1 MDSVQRIQTLTES
14 FLALSN
20 EVQSLVDR
28 KTILEHKLRYA
39 HEQYQ
44 CLADKYAPAVP
55 EVSET
60 LAKLQLP
67 PDLQY
72 PPATATS
79 AVPLPRRSQAGS
91 SQHQIALLIREGRR
105 AAQQL
110 VADIVYTEKERDG
123 TDRDQS
129 HPPGMET
136 LTAVS
141 TVLEKDFTIE
151 GKKGFLACPFSVQ
164 PNQDGGLPNG
174 AVPVDGPQ
182 DRAAAAADPTPHQ
195 SSDPIC
201 AAMLDETS
209 AQPDSAAP
217 PKCPI
222 RFLDKHS
229 PEEIAHYV
237 ETHKHAI
244 PRSHEVCVRRYQRNE
259 EQIRKLDAKYGN
271 LVSMVKDLSHLHR
284 PMMPPSKEEEAEADR
299 VSNKRV
305 EDWAQ
310 TVVAGDPDVVDPDVV
325 GDPDIVTP
333 GVDEERENRFDRSL
347 RDVRLGESPSRP
359 WGIQVPLEASAVP
372 QREPSLP
379 RPAPKPVEAPKEP
392 AAPRKCPFDHTK
404 MFPGAVMRED
414 VAASIKPEDT
424 AHAVKQPRSQPQ
436 PQPAMPPKNDV
447 PPSGLPPQPTFVN
460 LPPVL
465 APTDKGERPQ
475 VVFNISG
482 PVFIG
487 YPMEQAMELMKQWQ
501 RN

>member
-1 MDSVQRIQTLTES
+1 M
-14 FLALSN
+14 
-20 EVQSLVDR
+20 
-28 KTILEHKLRYA
+28 
-39 HEQYQ
+39 
-44 CLADKYAPAVP
+44 P

-110 VADIVYTEKERDG
+110 VADIVYTEKDRDG
-123 TDRDQS
+123 TDKEQS

-164 PNQDGGLPNG
+164 PNQDGDLSNG
-174 AVPVDGPQ
+174 AVPQVDGPQ
-182 DRAAAAADPTPHQ
+182 DPAAAAADSTPHQ
-195 SSDPIC
+195 FSDPIC
-201 AAMLDETS
+201 AAMLGETS
-209 AQPDSAAP
+209 AQPDSPATP

-284 PMMPPSKEEEAEADR
+284 PMMPPSKGEEAEADR
-299 VSNKRV
+299 ASNKRV

-310 TVVAGDPDVVDPDVV
+310 TVVAGDPDVVEPDLVEL
-325 GDPDIVTP
+325 
-333 GVDEERENRFDRSL
+333 GVDEERENHFDRSL

-359 WGIQVPLEASAVP
+359 WGIQVPLEASAMP

-379 RPAPKPVEAPKEP
+379 PAVKDPVEEPKEP

-404 MFPGAVMRED
+404 MLPDAVKRED
-414 VAASIKPEDT
+414 VAAGVKQEEVTPVEVKQPVAAKKCPFDHTKMLPGAVKREDAAAGIKQEDATMHAGITKEDT
-424 AHAVKQPRSQPQ
+424 MHAVKQPQPQ
-436 PQPAMPPKNDV
+436 PQPATPPKNDV
-447 PPSGLPPQPTFVN
+447 PPLATPPQPTFVN
-460 LPPVL
+460 LPP
-465 APTDKGERPQ
+465 APADKGERPQ

-487 YPMEQAMELMKQWQ
+487 YPMEQAMELMKQWH